1 MDRKDLTDI
10 AKKFLRIRF
19 FEESLDDL
27 FLKQKIFGTY
37 HRCIGQELVAILL
50 TYYLDKKND
59 YVVSNHRNH
68 GHYLAFKEKYTD
80 LLYEIKGDPRGSTF
94 GNGGSQVICDK
105 NFFSNG
111 IIGST
116 IPLAT
121 GIAFGIKQDKTN
133 NCVVC
138 FIGDGAMG
146 SGLVYESFN
155 LSSIFN
161 LPIVFVIEDNKLAQS
176 TYTINTTSGNFIDK
190 LNAFNIECVE
200 TNDQDIN
207 ALLDKSKEI
216 ISLTKNNQKPY
227 GLVVRTNRLCAHSK
241 GDDYEK
247 RNEILFGVDPL
258 INLKK
263 IINDEEEFKKIE
275 KDSMDF
281 INSIVSKI

>member
-1 MDRKDLTDI
+1 MNSKDLTDI
-10 AKKFLRIRF
+10 TKKFLRIRF
-19 FEESLDDL
+19 FEDSLDYL

-37 HRCIGQELVAILL
+37 HRCIGQELVAISL

-68 GHYLAFKEKYTD
+68 GHYLAFKEKYAD
-80 LLYEIKGDPRGSTF
+80 LLYEIKGDPRGSTS

-116 IPLAT
+116 IPLAA
-121 GIAFGIKQDKTN
+121 GIAFGIKQDKSN

-161 LPIVFVIEDNKLAQS
+161 LPIIFVIEDNKLAQS
-176 TYTINTTSGNFIDK
+176 THTTDTISGNFIDK
-190 LNAFNIECVE
+190 FNAFNIECAE
-200 TNDQDIN
+200 TNDQDIQV
-207 ALLDKSKEI
+207 LLNKSKEI

-241 GDDYEK
+241 GDEYEN
-247 RNEILFGVDPL
+247 RDEILFGDDPL

-263 IINDEEEFKKIE
+263 MINNDEEFKKIE
-275 KDSMDF
+275 KDSKDF
-281 INSIVSKI
+281 IKSIVAKI

>member
-10 AKKFLRIRF
+10 TKKFLRIRF

-68 GHYLAFKEKYTD
+68 GHYLAFKEKYID
-80 LLYEIKGDPRGSTF
+80 LLYEIKGDQRGPTS
-94 GNGGSQVICDK
+94 GNGGSQVICDN

-121 GIAFGIKQDKTN
+121 GIAFGIKQDKSN

-161 LPIVFVIEDNKLAQS
+161 LPIIFVVEDNKLAQS
-176 TYTINTTSGNFIDK
+176 THTIDTTSGNFLDK
-190 LNAFNIECVE
+190 FKAFNIECDE
-200 TNDQDIN
+200 TNDQDTKM
-207 ALLDKSKEI
+207 LLDKSKKI
-216 ISLTKNNQKPY
+216 INLTKNKQKPY

-241 GDDYEK
+241 GDDHEK
-247 RNEILFGVDPL
+247 RDEIYFGHDPL

-263 IINDEEEFKKIE
+263 IINNEEEFKKIE
-275 KDSMDF
+275 NDSRDY